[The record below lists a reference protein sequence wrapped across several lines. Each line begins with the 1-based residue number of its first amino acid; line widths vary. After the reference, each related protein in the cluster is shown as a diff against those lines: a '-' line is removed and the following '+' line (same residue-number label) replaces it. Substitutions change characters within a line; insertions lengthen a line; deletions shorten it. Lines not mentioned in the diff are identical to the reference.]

1 MLWFCLSCS
10 STSSL
15 SVASQEET
23 ILRLLSEVRG
33 NILDD
38 DKVVHALQQSQ
49 ATAQNIAVRLKE
61 AEVTFREVKRGRD
74 IYAPVA
80 SRGASLYFVISDLS
94 NIDVMY
100 QYSLEYFI
108 QVFIDTIRKTP
119 RCNGTEERVQ
129 SLVVSTTKSLF
140 ENVSRGLF
148 EKHKL
153 VFSFLIAI
161 EILQHERAG
170 FDMEVSTNIPSAVSK

>member
-1 MLWFCLSCS
+1 M
-10 STSSL
+10 
-15 SVASQEET
+15 
-23 ILRLLSEVRG
+23 SEVRG

-49 ATAQNIAVRLKE
+49 QTAQNIAIRLEE
-61 AEVTFREVKRGRD
+61 AETTFREVKRGRD
-74 IYAPVA
+74 IYTPVA
-80 SRGASLYFVISDLS
+80 LRGASLYFVISDLS

-100 QYSLEYFI
+100 QYSLDYFV
-108 QVFIDTIRKTP
+108 QVFIDTIQKTT
-119 RCNGTEERVQ
+119 RRNHAGVEDRVQ
-129 SLVVSTTKSLF
+129 SLVASTTKSLF

-161 EILQHERAG
+161 EILQKERQG
-170 FDMEVSTNIPSAVSK
+170 FDLEVRLVTTPDKTDSKASLHASIHIYGKQNSNTG